1 MGYDK
6 NFSLSDFG
14 ICPRCNGVG
23 SFYTSGPGS
32 KKPGS
37 PFEKCT
43 SCDVIN
49 ASRRPPGYQPPAFGA
64 PQQQAYPAPNPP
76 PQQQQ
81 QQTRNVYLTP
91 QQGGWQQQQPQPTF
105 NNNSHQQP
113 AQAVVQSTPCNSP
126 AGNDEVLFQLAQQ
139 VGDLTGAINHLT
151 NALHEFSENN
161 NGLLK
166 AMIQA
171 LDAMSIKLGN
181 LDEQYDKMQ

>member
-1 MGYDK
+1 MGFDK
-6 NFSLSDFG
+6 SFALNHDG
-14 ICPRCNGVG
+14 TCPRCGAIG
-23 SFYTSGPGS
+23 TFYVSKAGKNPGT
-32 KKPGS
+32 
-37 PFEKCT
+37 PFEKCPI
-43 SCDVIN
+43 CDVIN
-49 ASRRPPGYQPPAFGA
+49 NSKRPAGYQPQPSFNN
-64 PQQQAYPAPNPP
+64 QQQAYPAPNPP

-91 QQGGWQQQQPQPTF
+91 QQGGWQQQPAF

-113 AQAVVQSTPCNSP
+113 APPVVQSTPCNSP
-126 AGNDEVLFQLAQQ
+126 AGNDEVLLQLSQQ